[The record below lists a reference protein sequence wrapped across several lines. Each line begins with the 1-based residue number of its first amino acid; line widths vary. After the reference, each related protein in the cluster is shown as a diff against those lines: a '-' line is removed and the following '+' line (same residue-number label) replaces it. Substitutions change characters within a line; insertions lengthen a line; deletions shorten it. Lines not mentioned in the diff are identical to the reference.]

1 MKACRIALVRP
12 GVRGGTLCRS
22 ESGAPRSWQ
31 GAARSG
37 VTPGR
42 GVSNVSGAPRSWQ
55 GTARGQIGRIRPG
68 SSAAH
73 AGCIA
78 GRAQRG
84 FRRGLLT
91 LPVLLLVA
99 GCGADAEQEPAPTP
113 PTALP
118 AAFTDDAIDV
128 ARRFVQPSNDLR
140 LAVLEAELRQRELPY
155 TLQTFP
161 AGGADAGR
169 SDGHNVVVS
178 LGAGPPRVVV
188 GGHFDAVRLDDG
200 VLSHGLVD
208 NGAGVLVLLRV
219 AETLRDAAL
228 RGTVH
233 IVFFDMEEL
242 GLLGSRAYV
251 DTLDP
256 AAGAVMVNVDIVGY
270 GDTLLYGPGDLSAE
284 HPLTGHVHRVCGR
297 HAVACVGTPRMPP
310 SDDRSFQRAGIPA
323 VSLAMLPAEE
333 AHRIWLV
340 LNGGLRDT
348 LRDALAPPILQTIHT
363 ARDTADKLEPA
374 ALTRAARI
382 VTDLTLALDGAAR

>member
-12 GVRGGTLCRS
+12 GVRGGTLRRID
-22 ESGAPRSWQ
+22 SGAPRSRQ
-31 GAARSG
+31 GAAR
-37 VTPGR
+37 GR
-42 GVSNVSGAPRSWQ
+42 
-55 GTARGQIGRIRPG
+55 IGRIRPG
-68 SSAAH
+68 GNAVH

-84 FRRGLLT
+84 FLRGLLT
-91 LPVLLLVA
+91 PAVFLLVA
-99 GCGADAEQEPAPTP
+99 GCGAGAEQEPAPTT
-113 PTALP
+113 PTARP
-118 AAFTDDAIDV
+118 AAFTEDAIDV

-161 AGGADAGR
+161 ASGADAGR
-169 SDGHNVVVS
+169 PDGHNVVVG

-188 GGHFDAVRLDDG
+188 GGHFDADRLDDG
-200 VLSHGLVD
+200 ALSHGLVD

-219 AETLRDAAL
+219 AETLRDTAL

-233 IVFFDMEEL
+233 VVFFDMEEL

-251 DTLDP
+251 ETLDP
-256 AAGAVMVNVDIVGY
+256 TSGAVMVNVDIVGY

-284 HPLTGHVHRVCGR
+284 HPLTGHVHRVCAR
-297 HAVACVGTPRMPP
+297 HAAACVGSPRMPP
-310 SDDRSFQRAGIPA
+310 SDDRSFRRAGIPA

-348 LRDALAPPILQTIHT
+348 LRGVLAPPILQTIHT

-382 VTDLTLALDGAAR
+382 VADLTLALDAAAQ